1 MIGTH
6 RTTITTNDNHEL
18 MVCYHSTAVVTIKTD
33 NNNNR
38 YAVLKSGG
46 WLTKT
51 TKVRMNQASE
61 EFKLNYLVF
70 QKGWVWYVKTPE
82 MTAEYYDGIVIDV
95 ATGNISKELTSNIS

>member
-6 RTTITTNDNHEL
+6 RTTITPNDNHEL

-95 ATGNISKELTSNIS
+95 ATGNISKEFTSNLS